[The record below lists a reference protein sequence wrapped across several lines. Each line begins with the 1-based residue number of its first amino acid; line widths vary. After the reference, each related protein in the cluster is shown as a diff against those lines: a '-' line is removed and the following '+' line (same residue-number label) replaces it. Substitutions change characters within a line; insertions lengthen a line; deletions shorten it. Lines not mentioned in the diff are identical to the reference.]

1 MLIKHINKF
10 LHKDHDGLLNY
21 FLLITTKS
29 IAQMTRINFHSFL
42 PILFASVFAF
52 SCETKEAGT
61 LGLAAGDQVSYNFHI
76 RPILSD
82 KCFACHG
89 PDANKREADLRLDT
103 EEGAF
108 KALKES
114 PGKFALVS
122 GSPEKSEVYHR
133 ITTSDPGEV
142 MPPPEFNLTLTQ
154 EEISLIRQWIEQGAK
169 YEPHWAF
176 LKVEKPSVPK
186 AEWGNNEIDK
196 FSYHK
201 MRARGL
207 KPNPEAKPHELIKRA
222 SLDLTGL
229 PPTPETLAK
238 YDGFSG
244 TNSYEAYLDD
254 LMQQPAYGEKLA
266 ILWLDISRYSDSYG
280 YQDDEFRSQWPY
292 RDWLIH
298 AFNKNLPYDQF
309 LTWQLAGD
317 LLPEATKEQILATAF
332 NRNHKYTEEGG
343 IIEEEYRIEYV
354 LDKTNTFSK
363 GILGLTMEC
372 AQCHD
377 HKYDPVSQ
385 KEYFELFAFFNNSKE
400 KGFEGDVSQSK
411 PAKTPI
417 LWIEREDVDG
427 ILSFINH
434 PDTTRLSV
442 SVMGELGSEEKR
454 TTYILDRGVYDAP
467 TIPVDAST
475 PASILKFSENL
486 EKNRLGLARW
496 TTDRNNPLTSRVFV
510 NLIWQEFFG
519 RGIVKSAG
527 DFGMQGDLPTHPE
540 LLDWLAADFMENG
553 WDVKRLL
560 KQIMLS
566 ATYRQSAAIRTDHL
580 QKDPDNIY
588 LARAPR
594 LRLPA
599 ENIQDLVLASSGL
612 LVNKIGGP
620 SVKPYQP
627 SGLWEAATSGRGT
640 LATYVQ
646 DKGDRLYRRG
656 IYNFIKLTVPPP
668 KAIIFDSSNRDRCEN
683 ARGRTNTPLQAL
695 VMMNDPMVLE
705 ASRVLATKLTEKY
718 TDEEEAIEEAFKRI
732 VCRELKSKERSLLL
746 DYYRSELKE
755 FETNPEL
762 VKSTLDVGEFPMN
775 ENVITPENAALMQVI
790 VSMYNLEET
799 ITKS

>member
-1 MLIKHINKF
+1 MLKF
-10 LHKDHDGLLNY
+10 
-21 FLLITTKS
+21 FS
-29 IAQMTRINFHSFL
+29 ILSSRKPDAKMTAFNSSRL
-42 PILFASVFAF
+42 WWILFPALMSW
-52 SCETKEAGT
+52 SCSQKTDESIDLEE
-61 LGLAAGDQVSYNFHI
+61 GDQISYNFHI

-114 PGKFALVS
+114 PGKFALVA
-122 GSPEKSEVYHR
+122 GKPEQSEVYHR
-133 ITTSDPGEV
+133 MLSTDPAEL
-142 MPPPEFNLTLTQ
+142 MPPPESNLSLTP
-154 EEISLIRQWIEQGAK
+154 EEITLITKWIEQGAK

-176 LKVEKPSVPK
+176 LKVEKPAVPNT
-186 AEWGNNEIDK
+186 EWGSSEIDA
-196 FSYHK
+196 FVYRK
-201 MRARGL
+201 MRAKGL
-207 KPNPEAKPHELIKRA
+207 EPNQEALPHELIKRA

-229 PPTPETLAK
+229 PPSPALLDK
-238 YDGFSG
+238 YADFSG
-244 TNSYEAYLDD
+244 GNTYEKLLDE
-254 LMQQPAYGEKLA
+254 LIQQPAFGEKLA
-266 ILWLDISRYSDSYG
+266 ILWLDISRYADSYG
-280 YQDDEFRSQWPY
+280 YQDDEVRSQWPY
-292 RDWLIH
+292 RDWVIH

-317 LLPEATKEQILATAF
+317 LLPNATKEQILATAF

-363 GILGLTMEC
+363 GVLGITIEC

-377 HKYDPVSQ
+377 HKYDPFSQ
-385 KEYFELFAFFNNSKE
+385 KEYYELFAFFNNSKE

-417 LWIEREDVDG
+417 LWIERNDLDG
-427 ILSFINH
+427 IMNFINH
-434 PDTTRLSV
+434 PDTTKLSV
-442 SVMGELGSEEKR
+442 SVMGENDVKR

-475 PASILKFSENL
+475 PQSILEFPEKM
-486 EKNRLGLARW
+486 EKNRLGLAKW
-496 TTDRNNPLTSRVFV
+496 ATDRNNPLTSRVFV
-510 NLIWQEFFG
+510 NLIWQEIFG

-540 LLDWLAADFMENG
+540 LLNWLAADFMENK
-553 WDVKRLL
+553 WDIKLL
-560 KQIMLS
+560 IKQILLS
-566 ATYRQSAAIRTDHL
+566 STYRQSAVITKDHL
-580 QKDPDNIY
+580 AIDPDNIY
-588 LARAPR
+588 LSRASR
-594 LRLPA
+594 MRLPA

-612 LVNKIGGP
+612 LHTEIGGP

-640 LATYVQ
+640 LATYMQ
-646 DKGDRLYRRG
+646 DSGNKLYRRG

-668 KAIIFDSSNRDRCEN
+668 KAIIFDSSNRDRCEISRN
-683 ARGRTNTPLQAL
+683 RTNTPLQAL
-695 VMMNDPMVLE
+695 VMMNDPLVLE
-705 ASRVLATKLTEKY
+705 ASRVLATKLTEQY
-718 TDEEEAIEEAFKRI
+718 SEPEAAIAEGFKRI
-732 VCRELKSKERSLLL
+732 LCREMKDQEKDLLL
-746 DYYRSELKE
+746 DYYQSQLEE
-755 FETNPEL
+755 FSANPQNAKK
-762 VKSTLDVGEFPMN
+762 VLDVGEFPMN
-775 ENVITPENAALMQVI
+775 EKAITPANAALMQVI

>member
-1 MLIKHINKF
+1 MTFRNTPSLW
-10 LHKDHDGLLNY
+10 GLLC
-21 FLLITTKS
+21 L
-29 IAQMTRINFHSFL
+29 
-42 PILFASVFAF
+42 AF
-52 SCETKEAGT
+52 FSWNCSSKEGEGIS
-61 LGLAAGDQVSYNFHI
+61 LESGDQVSYNFHI

-108 KALKES
+108 AAMKES

-122 GSPEKSEVYHR
+122 GNPMESEVYHR
-133 ITTSDPGEV
+133 ITSTDPGEL
-142 MPPPEFNLTLTQ
+142 MPPPESNLSLSP
-154 EEISLIRQWIEQGAK
+154 EEIELIKRWIEQGAN
-169 YEPHWAF
+169 YEPHWSF
-176 LKVEKPSVPK
+176 MKVEKPSVPK
-186 AEWGNNEIDK
+186 SDWGSSEIDAFVYAK
-196 FSYHK
+196 IK
-201 MRARGL
+201 AKGL
-207 KPNPEAKPHELIKRA
+207 KPNPEAGSYELIKRA

-229 PPTPETLAK
+229 PPSPELLDK
-238 YDGFSG
+238 YADFSG
-244 TNSYEAYLDD
+244 KNTYEKLLDK
-254 LMQQPAYGEKLA
+254 LISLPSYGEKLA

-280 YQDDEFRSQWPY
+280 YQDDEVRSQWPY
-292 RDWLIH
+292 RDWVIH

-309 LTWQLAGD
+309 ITWQLAGD
-317 LLPEATKEQILATAF
+317 LFPNATKEQILATAF

-343 IIEEEYRIEYV
+343 VIPEEYRVEYV

-385 KEYFELFAFFNNSKE
+385 KEYFELYAFFNNSKE
-400 KGFEGDVSQSK
+400 KGFEGDISQTK

-417 LWIEREDVDG
+417 LWIERDDLDG
-427 ILSFINH
+427 ILNFINH
-434 PDTTRLSV
+434 PDTSKLMV
-442 SVMGELGSEEKR
+442 SVMGELEPEESR

-467 TIPVDAST
+467 TVPVQAST
-475 PASILKFSENL
+475 PTSVLEFPENF
-486 EKNRLGLARW
+486 EKNRLGLAKW
-496 TTDRNNPLTSRVFV
+496 TTHRDNPLTSRVFV
-510 NLIWQEFFG
+510 NLIWQELFG
-519 RGIVKSAG
+519 KGIVKSAG

-540 LLDWLAADFMENG
+540 LLNWLAADFMKNG

-560 KQIMLS
+560 KQIMSS
-566 ATYRQSAAIRTDHL
+566 ATYRQSAAISDKHL
-580 QKDPDNIY
+580 EIDPDNLY

-612 LVNKIGGP
+612 LVNQIGGP

-646 DKGDRLYRRG
+646 DEGEKLYRRG

-668 KAIIFDSSNRDRCEN
+668 KAIIFDSSNRDRCEISRN
-683 ARGRTNTPLQAL
+683 RTNTPLQAL
-695 VMMNDPMVLE
+695 VMMNDPMILE
-705 ASRVLATKLTEKY
+705 AARILSTKLTEKHK
-718 TDEEEAIEEAFKRI
+718 DHEKAIEEAFKRI
-732 VCRELKSKERSLLL
+732 VCREMKSKEKSLLL
-746 DYYRSELKE
+746 DYYESELDHYQ
-755 FETNPEL
+755 THPEEAE
-762 VKSTLDVGEFPMN
+762 KTLDVGEYPMN
-775 ENVITPENAALMQVI
+775 PAAVTPQNAALMQVI
-790 VSMYNLEET
+790 MSLYNLEET